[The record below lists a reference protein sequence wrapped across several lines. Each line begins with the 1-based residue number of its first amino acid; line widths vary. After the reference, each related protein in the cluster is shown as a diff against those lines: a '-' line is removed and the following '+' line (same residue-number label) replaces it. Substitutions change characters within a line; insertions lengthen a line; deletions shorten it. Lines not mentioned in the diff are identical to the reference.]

1 MTEFDLALTLECIKS
16 VEVLMTSPNLEIS
29 TENSCQGNSL
39 IKRSLEEK
47 EQADSRVDK
56 LLMFLIPVL
65 ISHLIVQGENNDRN
79 SCWKEKLNEVSLK
92 KITEIGQRWPL
103 EFRKVFFRL

>member
-1 MTEFDLALTLECIKS
+1 
-16 VEVLMTSPNLEIS
+16 MTSPNLEIS